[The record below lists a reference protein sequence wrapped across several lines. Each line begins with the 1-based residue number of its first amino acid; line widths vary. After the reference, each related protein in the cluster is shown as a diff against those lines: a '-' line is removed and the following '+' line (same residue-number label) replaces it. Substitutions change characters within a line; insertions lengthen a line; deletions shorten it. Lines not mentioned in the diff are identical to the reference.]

1 MRLPQQSAVWDI
13 LPGWYMRVFRV
24 KTRSLHANEH
34 GLSTFISTIFA
45 WANDKRRRRTERKK
59 SLKILVFIVINFF
72 IVGFLCARR
81 YTSDAVRLWR
91 SWLQCSGRWRTFLL
105 SAWLMH
111 GRWLLAQLS
120 AWPFDIFPE
129 KYPKLDWLRYFCDCF
144 SLGLLFDISAES
156 FILR

>member
-111 GRWLLAQLS
+111 GRWLGSQLGRLTFFQKNIQN
-120 AWPFDIFPE
+120 WIDC
-129 KYPKLDWLRYFCDCF
+129 DFCDCF
-144 SLGLLFDISAES
+144 SLSLLFDISAGS